1 MLKNILLY
9 ELYFSYIIYMPK
21 EFEHAFYDFDKKD
34 VVSKIKDIK
43 GKHKGTYLFRV
54 QVLIHPLNNI
64 DTYIRVRYEGYR
76 ITMTYKYHNPKDKYS
91 DEEEVII
98 DNFDTM
104 VEILLGI
111 GCTKKYYYEKIREIW
126 DVKNTEIIFDT
137 NPGVIDKM
145 EIESKTLKELK
156 QMVKYFDL
164 KITEKHTDKYLDL
177 FGIIIPKI
185 VDLTFV
191 NVKKELL
198 KLVKK
203 NKDTFITL
211 VSNQLKKYKKVI
223 KIV

>member
-1 MLKNILLY
+1 
-9 ELYFSYIIYMPK
+9 
-21 EFEHAFYDFDKKD
+21 
-34 VVSKIKDIK
+34 
-43 GKHKGTYLFRV
+43 
-54 QVLIHPLNNI
+54 
-64 DTYIRVRYEGYR
+64 
-76 ITMTYKYHNPKDKYS
+76 MTYKYHNPKDKYS

-98 DNFDTM
+98 NNFDTM

-203 NKDTFITL
+203 NKDMFITL
-211 VSNQLKKYKKVI
+211 VGNQLKKYKKVN
-223 KIV
+223 KNLS